1 MTDENVVA
9 AAVNLSSLDV
19 NAIDELLGNKEQ
31 VKSVLSQM
39 SQSALDLISVSAAP
53 AAQDGVR
60 LITAKNGQ
68 FFRDLPRSRELAFDE
83 TPFVA
88 KEALLLARHAER
100 MSLVEIVTRFN
111 LSDAK
116 EQYAHILAPGAGK
129 DISALDISNRIRA
142 LLARDALTAQ
152 ERIQVYEFARSR
164 YAETVNREF
173 DSEKET
179 VRRMLQRGFG
189 HAERP
194 AYAQEQETWR
204 QRLDSLATPGQLED
218 ERTIDNIRLGIKEI
232 LRYESRKR
240 ERLVAGTV
248 REQVAEIQAT
258 MRAGFAQLTTRIE
271 RLEQGQTDLRQGQ
284 ERLEQG
290 QTDLRQNQERLEQGQ
305 TDLRQGQERLE
316 QGQSDLR
323 QNQERLEQG
332 QSDLRQNQESLQ
344 ATVHAGFAQL
354 TARTE
359 RLEQGQAENKADLSI
374 IKEVLQEQRSQYL
387 ERRVWN
393 YCIRHGFSRL
403 CKEAVPGLTLS
414 RPQRLWHDRWA
425 GEEAA
430 DEDLWHN
437 ALQKLGMT
445 EAPDDD
451 IALLETSDLLI
462 QYRYARDE
470 AEGAFLLVAEITA
483 NADRDGSRGGKVSKL
498 TAMLRRQGFKVVPC
512 LFTGSQGQ
520 VSNAS
525 RANGTL
531 HFHYQA
537 SAWHLHADLN
547 AGRLLRR
554 HLS

>member
-1 MTDENVVA
+1 MTDENAVA

-60 LITAKNGQ
+60 LITAQNGQ

-129 DISALDISNRIRA
+129 DISALDISNGIRA

-189 HAERP
+189 HAGRP
-194 AYAQEQETWR
+194 AHAQEQETLR

-232 LRYESRKR
+232 LRYESRKT
-240 ERLVAGTV
+240 ERLVAGAI

-258 MRAGFAQLTTRIE
+258 MRAGFAQLTTRI
-271 RLEQGQTDLRQGQ
+271 
-284 ERLEQG
+284 
-290 QTDLRQNQERLEQGQ
+290 
-305 TDLRQGQERLE
+305 
-316 QGQSDLR
+316 
-323 QNQERLEQG
+323 ERLEQG

-430 DEDLWHN
+430 DEDLWYN

-470 AEGAFLLVAEITA
+470 EEGTFLLVAEITA

-498 TAMLRRQGFKVVPC
+498 TAMLRRQGFTVVPC

-554 HLS
+554 HLSGPA

>member
-60 LITAKNGQ
+60 LITAQNGQ

-129 DISALDISNRIRA
+129 EISALDISNGIRA

-194 AYAQEQETWR
+194 AYAQEQEKLR

-232 LRYESRKR
+232 LRYESRKT
-240 ERLVAGTV
+240 ERLVVGTV

-305 TDLRQGQERLE
+305 
-316 QGQSDLR
+316 
-323 QNQERLEQG
+323 
-332 QSDLRQNQESLQ
+332 SDLRQNQESLQ
-344 ATVHAGFAQL
+344 ATVQAGFAQL

-437 ALQKLGMT
+437 ALQELGMT